1 MENSNNKKKNICFLI
16 GSFQIGGAEDHVLQI
31 LKNLDY
37 SKYNACVSTFS
48 NDGGL
53 GIKFEKLK
61 IPIFI
66 IDKHKNKVLK
76 KLFKYFRIFSYVKFL
91 KKNKINVIHIHLVGC
106 YMFGIISSYL
116 SCISNKII
124 TWHNIYD
131 NSVKKWGSLHQF
143 YSNCKSIA
151 KVKIGSYF
159 ASNII
164 AVSDNVKERNCIFYR
179 INPKNVHTIHNGIN
193 VDGLFEKKSDSNSK
207 LRKDNFSIIAVGT
220 LQYQKGYI
228 IMLKAMKEIIK
239 RFPFVNLS
247 IMGDGP
253 DRSILESYIEQN
265 NLKNNIYLKGI
276 QKDIPLLLVKS
287 DLFLMTSLWEGFSI
301 ALLEAMATGLPI
313 IATEVGGNSE
323 AIKHNKTG
331 LLIPK
336 NNIGE
341 TINAISQLIENSE
354 KRIMLGIQARIKFY
368 KQHTIEIMMKKLDFI
383 YSK

>member
-1 MENSNNKKKNICFLI
+1 
-16 GSFQIGGAEDHVLQI
+16 
-31 LKNLDY
+31 
-37 SKYNACVSTFS
+37 
-48 NDGGL
+48 
-53 GIKFEKLK
+53 
-61 IPIFI
+61 
-66 IDKHKNKVLK
+66 
-76 KLFKYFRIFSYVKFL
+76 
-91 KKNKINVIHIHLVGC
+91 
-106 YMFGIISSYL
+106 
-116 SCISNKII
+116 
-124 TWHNIYD
+124 
-131 NSVKKWGSLHQF
+131 
-143 YSNCKSIA
+143 
-151 KVKIGSYF
+151 
-159 ASNII
+159 
-164 AVSDNVKERNCIFYR
+164 
-179 INPKNVHTIHNGIN
+179 
-193 VDGLFEKKSDSNSK
+193 
-207 LRKDNFSIIAVGT
+207 
-220 LQYQKGYI
+220 
-228 IMLKAMKEIIK
+228 MLKAIK
-239 RFPFVNLS
+239 QIVHKFPFVHLN
-247 IMGDGP
+247 IMGDGS